1 MPDKQEVLQVEPLEP
16 TLWRQPPQPDPCA
29 CGVFA
34 VHRPGLNEPSG
45 IPGQGVK
52 LAGLIGGVT
61 LPPLAELYLAPGSY
75 VVSAKAS
82 VAANLGGG
90 ILFAMLGTVGQG
102 TLSWTWLRI
111 PSHGSPGECQ
121 VVHLQCVVTL
131 PAAGRLGLDAYGGT
145 VNYTF
150 LAYDIWLTAQKVGNA
165 NVQTV

>member
-1 MPDKQEVLQVEPLEP
+1 MPDKQEVLQIEPLEP
-16 TLWRQPPQPDPCA
+16 NLWRQPPQPDPCA

-45 IPGQGVK
+45 IQGQGVK
-52 LAGLIGGVT
+52 LAALIGGVS

-82 VAANLGGG
+82 IAANLGGG
-90 ILFAMLGTVGQG
+90 MLFAMLGTVTQG

-121 VVHLQCVVTL
+121 VVTLQCVATL
-131 PAAGRLGLDAYGGT
+131 PTAGRLGLDAYGGNA
-145 VNYTF
+145 NYTF

-165 NVQTV
+165 SVQTV